1 MSRILTLPHPRP
13 LAKQANA
20 GRAVR
25 SRVHSEQSRTRLL
38 FQRRI
43 ATIGD
48 LHRGHYL
55 DGAMR
60 EALIDEGTWYLGTFS
75 VNTAT

>member
-1 MSRILTLPHPRP
+1 MIPRILTLPHLRP

-48 LHRGHYL
+48 LHRGFYIEVCQKHIL
-55 DGAMR
+55 MKEHD
-60 EALIDEGTWYLGTFS
+60 I
-75 VNTAT
+75 